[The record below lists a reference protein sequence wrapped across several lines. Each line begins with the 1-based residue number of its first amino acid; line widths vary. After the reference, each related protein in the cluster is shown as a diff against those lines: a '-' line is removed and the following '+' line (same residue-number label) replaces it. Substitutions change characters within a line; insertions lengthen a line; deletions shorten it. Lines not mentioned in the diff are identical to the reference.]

1 MTFGHFSPPLNRFR
15 FFRGLTVAGL
25 CLMVVQLWA
34 LPESARATPAA
45 SAISDPANLWTMSTS
60 ERTLA
65 HPLHIEG
72 RVSYYD
78 PGFKLFW
85 IERNDVGVYIPLSAA
100 PPTLQTGQYV
110 TIDGTITPSL
120 GLRADS
126 VVVHVLQENAP
137 ITPLASKGRINDLT
151 ALNSR
156 IATTEGYVDS
166 QLFVDADHIRLIL
179 IVENRPVVCW
189 IKPDDP
195 AHVPDWR
202 GRLIRVTGLY
212 SSRFDPTETTTT
224 IEFWLGHQSDLQVL
238 GTLSDNVAFRRP
250 VTPINELFRTSPGTA
265 VHIRGTIE
273 KHQVGEAMTV
283 RDATGQVEV
292 HSIQQERLPVGS
304 EVEAVGEVAFSSAQV
319 VVDTALYRSAKALP
333 APKPDSTTNAASAP
347 NAPLQTVAQIR
358 ALDADEAAQGRP
370 VKINGMVTWSLPE
383 SDFFFL
389 EDLTGGVRVYYDRAK
404 TGTISYGKYFNLT
417 GVTRAGR
424 FTPAVDLRDFTDL
437 GSMSHPAAKPITL
450 DQAMTGRED
459 AEWVELRGFVHDIV
473 SQGDWRW
480 IHVTTPSG
488 DFTGHLQN
496 PVNFVVN
503 PGSLIRIR
511 GVCETN
517 LDADGHITG
526 ITLRVPFIHDITI
539 EEDAPAD
546 YYDLPRHSLADL
558 ERLSAGQTMMRV
570 RVTGTVV
577 HGVPGQNVYLQD
589 GNKGMLLLTNETV
602 LLTPGDQLEA
612 VGILGRD
619 GARTVLRETVFRR
632 TGAGPAPEPL
642 VLTNAQHLAPNADNR
657 LVRLRG
663 TLIDVLRRPT
673 QLRLTLQQENTL
685 FEVTL
690 DHPPAKAAKLN
701 LPVGA
706 GLEVTGIYRL
716 VLDDSRQSHGFQLLL
731 RTPADVRIYSPAKL
745 WTVQRALAIAAIL
758 AGCVLLGIAWIR
770 SLRQQVQ
777 RQTRQ
782 IREQMEQQ
790 ARLEAEVQRA
800 TRLASLGGLAGGIAH
815 DYNNLLTIIM
825 GNLSFMKFNPLVMN
839 TEGERIRDIEQGAIR
854 ARDLTRQLLTFAEGG
869 DPLRTAT
876 DIFATVRGAAERVVG
891 GTNVRC
897 VFEIAPDLKRAYV
910 DQEQIVQVVQ
920 NLVRNA
926 VQAMPEGGTIRIVL
940 SNVEVADGSFAPPH
954 GSYVKLTVTDAG
966 EGIPPDALTRIFDP
980 FFSTRNSN
988 GGLGLATAYSIVKK
1002 HGGHIEAHSTVGHG
1016 ATFSVWLPAA
1026 AAETSVPAALPSE
1039 IKPAPPAPN
1048 AAPAR
1053 VLLMDDEDSIRRL
1066 GSMLLQR
1073 MGLEPT
1079 TVADG
1084 ASALKELESAQN
1096 AGRPFS
1102 LLILDLTIPGGMG
1115 GKDTIEAIRKTGS
1128 QVPAIVC
1135 SGYSRDPVLADFT
1148 AYGFQAMIA
1157 KPYQV
1162 SHLTETIQ
1170 RFLPQAGKV

>member
-1 MTFGHFSPPLNRFR
+1 MTGPLFAAAGSSP
-15 FFRGLTVAGL
+15 
-25 CLMVVQLWA
+25 
-34 LPESARATPAA
+34 ATPTVPT
-45 SAISDPANLWTMSTS
+45 ITDPADIWSMPTNEKTI
-60 ERTLA
+60 A
-65 HPLHIEG
+65 HSLHIEG

-85 IERNDVGVYIPLSAA
+85 IERNDAGVYILLSTA
-100 PPTLQTGQYV
+100 PPPLKTGQYV
-110 TIDGTITPSL
+110 MIDGTITPSL

-126 VVVHVLQENAP
+126 VVVRVLQENAP
-137 ITPLASKGRINDLT
+137 VTPLASAGRINDLT

-156 IATTEGYVDS
+156 IVTAEGYVDS
-166 QLFVDADHIRLIL
+166 QLLVDADHVRLIL
-179 IVENRPVVCW
+179 IVENRPVICW

-212 SSRFDPTETTTT
+212 SSRFDPTQTSTT
-224 IEFWLGHQSDLQVL
+224 IEFWLARQTYLQVL
-238 GTLSDNVAFRRP
+238 GTLADNAEFLRP
-250 VTPINELFRTSPGTA
+250 ETPINELFRTSPGAA

-273 KHQVGEAMTV
+273 THQVGRAMTV

-292 HSIQQERLPVGS
+292 RSIQQERLPVDS
-304 EVEAVGEVAFSSAQV
+304 EVEAVGKVAFSNAQV
-319 VVDTALYRSAKALP
+319 VVDTALYRPAKALP
-333 APKPDSTTNAASAP
+333 GSAAAPNAAPES

-358 ALDADEAAQGRP
+358 ALGADEAAQGRP
-370 VKINGMVTWSLPE
+370 VQINGMVTWALPE

-389 EDLTGGVRVYYDRAK
+389 QDLTGGVRVYYNRAK
-404 TGTISYGKYFNLT
+404 TGSISYGKYFNLT

-424 FTPAVDLRDFTDL
+424 ITPAVDLRDFTDL
-437 GSMSHPAAKPITL
+437 GSMSHPPAKPITL

-459 AEWVELRGFVHDIV
+459 GEWVELRGFVHDIK

-480 IHVTTPSG
+480 IHITTPLG

-496 PVNFVVN
+496 PVNFVAN
-503 PGSLIRIR
+503 PGSLIRIH

-517 LDADGHITG
+517 LDAGGHISG
-526 ITLRVPFIHDITI
+526 ITLRVPFLHDIVI

-570 RVTGTVV
+570 RVTGTVIHAV
-577 HGVPGQNVYLQD
+577 AGQAIYLQD
-589 GNKGMLLLTNETV
+589 GNKNMLLLTQETEPLV
-602 LLTPGDQLEA
+602 PGDQLEA
-612 VGILGRD
+612 VGILGRN
-619 GARTVLRETVFRR
+619 GARTVLRETVYRR
-632 TGAGPAPEPL
+632 KGAGSAPEPL
-642 VLTNAQHLAPNADNR
+642 VLTDAQHLAPNADNR

-663 TLIDVLRRPT
+663 TLIDVLRRPN
-673 QLRLTLQQENTL
+673 QLRLTLQRENTL
-685 FEVTL
+685 FEATL
-690 DHPPAKAAKLN
+690 ENPPPDAEKID

-731 RTPADVRIYSPAKL
+731 RSPADVRIYSPAKL
-745 WTVQRALAIAAIL
+745 WTVQRALAVAAIL

-770 SLRQQVQ
+770 ALRQQVH
-777 RQTRQ
+777 RQTKQ
-782 IREQMEQQ
+782 IRTQLEKQ
-790 ARLEAEVQRA
+790 ARLEAEIQRA
-800 TRLASLGGLAGGIAH
+800 ARLASLGGLAGGIAH

-839 TEGERIRDIEQGAIR
+839 TESERIRDIEQGAIR

-876 DIFATVRGAAERVVG
+876 DVFATVRSAAERVVG

-910 DQEQIVQVVQ
+910 DQEQIAQVVQ

-926 VQAMPEGGTIRIVL
+926 VQAMPGGGTIRIVL
-940 SNVEVADGSFAPPH
+940 ANAEVADGSYAPAH
-954 GSYVKLTVTDAG
+954 GSYVKLIITDAG
-966 EGIPPDALTRIFDP
+966 EGIPPDALPRIFDP
-980 FFSTRNSN
+980 FFSTRNSS

-1002 HGGHIEAHSTVGHG
+1002 HGGHIEAQSTVGHG
-1016 ATFSVWLPAA
+1016 TTFTVWLPVA
-1026 AAETSVPAALPSE
+1026 PAPEKSLPLPPSE
-1039 IKPAPPAPN
+1039 IKPAAPASDV
-1048 AAPAR
+1048 APAR

-1084 ASALKELESAQN
+1084 ASALKELEAAKN

-1148 AYGFQAMIA
+1148 AYGFQAVVT

-1162 SHLTETIQ
+1162 SYLTETIQ
-1170 RFLPQAGKV
+1170 RFLPQAGKT

>member
-1 MTFGHFSPPLNRFR
+1 MVTHL
-15 FFRGLTVAGL
+15 VA
-25 CLMVVQLWA
+25 A
-34 LPESARATPAA
+34 AESAPAKPA
-45 SAISDPANLWTMSTS
+45 VPAVTDPADIWSMPTS
-60 ERTLA
+60 EKTIA

-78 PGFKLFW
+78 RGFKLFW
-85 IERNDVGVYIPLSAA
+85 IERNDAGVYILLSDA
-100 PPTLQTGQYV
+100 PPALQTGQYV
-110 TIDGTITPSL
+110 TIDGTIIPSQ

-126 VVVHVLQENAP
+126 VTVHVLQENAP

-156 IATTEGYVDS
+156 IVTTEGYVDS
-166 QLFVDADHIRLIL
+166 QLMVDADHIRLIL
-179 IVENRPVVCW
+179 IVENRPVICW

-212 SSRFDPTETTTT
+212 SSRFDPTQTSTS
-224 IEFWLGHQSDLQVL
+224 IEFWLGRQSYLQIL
-238 GTLSDNVAFRRP
+238 GTLSDNAEFRRP
-250 VTPINELFRTSPGTA
+250 TTPINELFRTSPGTA
-265 VHIRGTIE
+265 IHIRGTIE
-273 KHQVGEAMTV
+273 THQVGKSMTV

-292 HSIQQERLPVGS
+292 RSIQQERLPAGS
-304 EVEAVGEVAFSSAQV
+304 EVDAVGKVAFSNAQV
-319 VVDTALYRSAKALP
+319 VVDTALYRPTKALP
-333 APKPDSTTNAASAP
+333 RSATTPDATPAS
-347 NAPLQTVAQIR
+347 NAPLKTVAQIR
-358 ALDADEAAQGRP
+358 ALGADEAAQRRP
-370 VKINGMVTWSLPE
+370 VQINGMVTWSLPE

-404 TGTISYGKYFNLT
+404 TGSISFGKYFSLT

-424 FTPAVDLRDFTDL
+424 ITPAVDLRDFTDL
-437 GSMSHPAAKPITL
+437 GSMSHPPAKPITL

-459 AEWVELRGFVHDIV
+459 GEWVELRGFVHDIV

-496 PVNFVVN
+496 PVNFVAN
-503 PGSLIRIR
+503 PGSLIRIH

-517 LDADGHITG
+517 LDADGHISG
-526 ITLRVPFIHDITI
+526 ITLRVPFLHDITI

-577 HGVPGQNVYLQD
+577 HAVPGQNVYLQE
-589 GNKGMLLLTNETV
+589 GNKGMLLLTHETES
-602 LLTPGDQLEA
+602 LAPGDQLEA

-619 GARTVLRETVFRR
+619 GARTVLRETVYRR
-632 TGAGPAPEPL
+632 TSGGATPEPF
-642 VLTNAQHLAPNADNR
+642 VLTNTQHLAPNADNR

-663 TLIDVLRRPT
+663 TLIDVLRRPA
-673 QLRLTLQQENTL
+673 QLRLTLQQDNTL
-685 FEVTL
+685 FEATL
-690 DHPPAKAAKLN
+690 DHPPADAAEID

-706 GLEVTGIYRL
+706 GLEVMGIYRL
-716 VLDDSRQSHGFQLLL
+716 VFDDSRQPHGFQLLL
-731 RTPADVRIYSPAKL
+731 RTPGDVQIYSPAKL
-745 WTVQRALAIAAIL
+745 WTVQRALAVAAIL
-758 AGCVLLGIAWIR
+758 AGCMLLGIAWIR

-782 IREQMEQQ
+782 IRAQMEQQ

-839 TEGERIRDIEQGAIR
+839 TESERIRDIEQGAIR

-897 VFEIAPDLKRAYV
+897 VFEIAPDLKRAHV
-910 DQEQIVQVVQ
+910 DQEQIAQVVQ

-926 VQAMPEGGTIRIVL
+926 VQAMPGGGTIRIVL
-940 SNVEVADGSFAPPH
+940 SNVEVTGSSFAPPH

-966 EGIPPDALTRIFDP
+966 EGIPADALPRIFDP

-1016 ATFSVWLPAA
+1016 ATFTIWLPVATA
-1026 AAETSVPAALPSE
+1026 MEKPLSVLEAE
-1039 IKPAPPAPN
+1039 IKPANRKPDAP
-1048 AAPAR
+1048 PAR

-1084 ASALKELESAQN
+1084 ASALKELECAQN

-1115 GKDTIEAIRKTGS
+1115 GKDTIEAIRKTGV

-1135 SGYSRDPVLADFT
+1135 SGYSRDPVLADFI
-1148 AYGFQAMIA
+1148 AYGFQAVVT
-1157 KPYQV
+1157 KPYQI
-1162 SHLTETIQ
+1162 SYLTETIQ
-1170 RFLPQAGKV
+1170 RFLPQAGKS

>member
-1 MTFGHFSPPLNRFR
+1 MAGRLAGAPETAPVPPASSTITNPADIWSMPT
-15 FFRGLTVAGL
+15 GEKTV
-25 CLMVVQLWA
+25 
-34 LPESARATPAA
+34 
-45 SAISDPANLWTMSTS
+45 
-60 ERTLA
+60 A

-85 IERNDVGVYIPLSAA
+85 IERNDAGVYILLSSA
-100 PPTLQTGQYV
+100 PPALQTGQYV
-110 TIDGTITPSL
+110 AIDGTITPSL

-126 VVVHVLQENAP
+126 VVVRVLREDAP
-137 ITPLASKGRINDLT
+137 ITPLASEGRINDLT

-156 IATTEGYVDS
+156 IVTAEGYVDS
-166 QLFVDADHIRLIL
+166 QLLVDADHVRLIL

-195 AHVPDWR
+195 VHVPDWR

-212 SSRFDPTETTTT
+212 SSRFDPTQTSTT
-224 IEFWLGHQSDLQVL
+224 IEFWLGRQRDLQVL
-238 GTLSDNVAFRRP
+238 GTLSDNIEFHRA
-250 VTPINELFRTSPGTA
+250 VTPVSDLFRTSPGTP

-273 KHQVGEAMTV
+273 THQVGRAMTV

-292 HSIQQERLPVGS
+292 RSIQQERLPVGS
-304 EVEAVGEVAFSSAQV
+304 EVEAVGKAAFSSAQV
-319 VVDTALYRSAKALP
+319 VVDSALYRPAKALP
-333 APKPDSTTNAASAP
+333 DSGLARSTGLSD
-347 NAPLQTVAQIR
+347 APLKTVAQIR
-358 ALDADEAAQGRP
+358 ALGADEAAQGRP
-370 VKINGMVTWSLPE
+370 VQINGMVTWSLPE

-404 TGTISYGKYFNLT
+404 TGSVSYGKYFNLT

-424 FTPAVDLRDFTDL
+424 LTPAVDLRDFTDL
-437 GSMSHPAAKPITL
+437 GSMSHPPAKPITL
-450 DQAMTGRED
+450 EQAMTGRED
-459 AEWVELRGFVHDIV
+459 GEWVELRGFVHDIV

-496 PVNFVVN
+496 PVNFVAN

-517 LDADGHITG
+517 LDAAGHISG
-526 ITLRVPFIHDITI
+526 ITLRVPFLHDITI
-539 EEDAPAD
+539 EQDAPAD
-546 YYDLPRHSLADL
+546 FYDLPRHSLADL
-558 ERLSAGQTMMRV
+558 ERLSAGQTMLRV

-577 HGVPGQNVYLQD
+577 HSVPGQNVYLQD
-589 GNKGMLLLTNETV
+589 GNKGMLLLTHETQS
-602 LLTPGDQLEA
+602 LAPGDQLEA

-619 GARTVLRETVFRR
+619 GARTVLRETVYRR
-632 TGAGPAPEPL
+632 TAAGPAPEPL
-642 VLTNAQHLAPNADNR
+642 VLTDSQHLAPNADNR

-673 QLRLTLQQENTL
+673 QLRLTLQQENTI
-685 FEVTL
+685 FEATL
-690 DHPPAKAAKLN
+690 NHPPVNAGKID
-701 LPVGA
+701 LPIGA

-716 VLDDSRQSHGFQLLL
+716 IFDDSRQSHGFRLLL
-731 RTPADVRIYSPAKL
+731 RTSGDVRIYSPAKL
-745 WTVQRALAIAAIL
+745 WTVQRALAVAAIL

-770 SLRQQVQ
+770 SLRRQVH

-782 IREQMEQQ
+782 IRTQMEQQ

-839 TEGERIRDIEQGAIR
+839 TESERIRDIEQGAIR

-876 DIFATVRGAAERVVG
+876 DIFAVVRSAAERVVG

-910 DQEQIVQVVQ
+910 DQEQISQVVQ

-926 VQAMPEGGTIRIVL
+926 VQAMPGGGTIRIVL
-940 SNVEVADGSFAPPH
+940 SNVEVQDGSFAPAR

-966 EGIPPDALTRIFDP
+966 EGIPPDALPRIFDP
-980 FFSTRNSN
+980 FFSTRNSS

-1016 ATFSVWLPAA
+1016 ATFTVWLP
-1026 AAETSVPAALPSE
+1026 VALTTEKPVVLPTSE
-1039 IKPAPPAPN
+1039 IKPAAVAS
-1048 AAPAR
+1048 AADASPAR

-1084 ASALKELESAQN
+1084 ASALKELEAAQT

-1115 GKDTIEAIRKTGS
+1115 GKDTIEAIRKTGA

-1170 RFLPQAGKV
+1170 RFLPYAGKI